1 MLGTSESRY
10 MTKSAAS
17 SLRKPTSEF
26 PVRILLVSPLPPP
39 ARGIQTW
46 TQTLY
51 GRGLPAPFELELIN
65 TRPVRQYS
73 DIRPKL
79 NLAEAK
85 RNVAI
90 VWQASHAMASGRIS
104 VMHLNCAL
112 PFASAPRNVALA
124 LIARRTKTPYIA
136 HLHGT
141 FKVPRGSSPA
151 ERFYRWA
158 YRTIFAGASRILA
171 LGSPSYG
178 SILELGDFARKTHPL
193 VHNFIDFRAVPD
205 SAPATDS
212 CGHLRVIFTG
222 ALIESKGVYTVIEV
236 ANRFPNAR
244 FQLVGHC
251 SDDLRANFLRRIR
264 ELGLEDRVQLIG
276 PIANSEILRMLSE
289 NDVLLFPSRFKYE
302 ALPYSVAEAMAVGLP
317 VAASNVGAIPEMI
330 DVPQGGWL
338 AAPDDVAAYVDMLAR
353 LRAEPALRQRMGQHN
368 RRKALRE
375 YDYDIVINQLCNIW
389 RQAAGM
395 VVHQTTDN
403 E

>member
-1 MLGTSESRY
+1 MLGASESRY

-17 SLRKPTSEF
+17 SLRKPTSDSL
-26 PVRILLVSPLPPP
+26 VRILLVSPLPPP
-39 ARGIQTW
+39 VRGIQTW

-90 VWQASHAMASGRIS
+90 VWQASHAMASGRIL

-112 PFASAPRNVALA
+112 PFASAPRNLALA

-141 FKVPRGSSPA
+141 FTVPRGSSPA

-171 LGSPSYG
+171 LGNPSYH

-205 SAPATDS
+205 SIPATDG

-251 SDDLRANFLRRIR
+251 SDNLRANFLRRIR

-276 PIANSEILRMLSE
+276 PVENCAILRMLSE
-289 NDVLLFPSRFKYE
+289 NDVFLFPSRFKYE

-317 VAASNVGAIPEMI
+317 VAASNVGAISDMI
-330 DVPQGGWL
+330 DVPKGGWL

-353 LRAEPALRQRMGQHN
+353 LRDDPALRQRMGRYN
-368 RRKALRE
+368 RRKARRE
-375 YDYDIVINQLCNIW
+375 YDYDVVINQLCNIW
-389 RQAAGM
+389 RQAAEP
-395 VVHQTTDN
+395 VVY
-403 E
+403 